1 MTTANDNNS
10 QQSQAESQARLLE
23 IFQQAR
29 LPLMA
34 APMFLVTGPELVVA
48 AARAGLSAIYPSP
61 NSRNIEDLDQVMHT
75 ISTQAVNT
83 AAPWGLNMI
92 VHSSYDRFDDELA
105 LVKKYKPSIVSTALG
120 SPKRVV
126 DHVHAYGGVVIA
138 DVIDTRLA
146 RKAADAGVDGLIL
159 VTHGA
164 GGHTGTLHPM
174 AFIREVREFWSG
186 PLGLAGAI
194 TSGQDILN
202 AQLMGADFAVA
213 GTRFIATEESRA
225 DQDYRE
231 MLVHSSAGDL
241 VASKAVS
248 GVLANW
254 LKPTLERAGLDM
266 NSLQEDKKIDFSGD
280 ISTQPKA
287 WKHVW
292 SAGQGLAGV
301 TGIQSVQQLVEAL
314 SNEYGAAIQAH
325 EETLQAL
332 RRRYL

>member
-1 MTTANDNNS
+1 MMVVNNKKVLEPVQS
-10 QQSQAESQARLLE
+10 QQRLRD
-23 IFQQAR
+23 IFQQTR

-34 APMFLVTGPELVVA
+34 APMFLVTGPELVIA
-48 AARAGLSAIYPSP
+48 AAQAGLSAIYPSP
-61 NSRNIEDLDQVMHT
+61 NSRNIEDLDRTLDAINSQVT
-75 ISTQAVNT
+75 DTL
-83 AAPWGLNMI
+83 APWGLNMI
-92 VHSSYDRFDDELA
+92 VHSSYDRFDEELA
-105 LVKKYKPSIVSTALG
+105 LVKKYQPSLVSTALG
-120 SPKRVV
+120 SPKRVI
-126 DHVHAYGGVVIA
+126 DDVHAYGGVVIA
-138 DVIDTRLA
+138 DVVDIRLA
-146 RKAADAGVDGLIL
+146 RKAVAAGVDGLIL

-202 AQLMGADFAVA
+202 AQLLGADFAVA

-225 DQDYRE
+225 DQEYRE
-231 MLVHSSAGDL
+231 MLVNSTSDDL

-254 LKPTLERAGLDM
+254 LKPTLERAGLDI
-266 NSLQEDKKIDFSGD
+266 NVLPEHKDIDFSGD

-301 TGIQSVQQLVEAL
+301 TSIQSVQQLVETLSDEYRAALRANEKTLKAL
-314 SNEYGAAIQAH
+314 SH
-325 EETLQAL
+325 
-332 RRRYL
+332 RYL